1 MKKYLSHICVAGS
14 LLTMTA
20 CSKKLDQVVPDTQI
34 TYQQLNSSNLP
45 LVINGAKLSLTSNNA
60 FYLYYD
66 YQDIMTDDIQ
76 SVSLPTWEACNVS
89 PLDNTLT
96 FMFKQPYAA
105 IANANMVL
113 RYAGEHASDTTIR
126 TTVGEAY
133 LLRAY
138 AYMMLSEHFGGVPL
152 VYGNE
157 DPKTRAVRKTLAEV
171 NQQIEAD
178 LLKANDLSA
187 DYTNPTTTSKQ
198 AAQLLLAR
206 LYLNLGRNDEA
217 LTMANSVLNS
227 GKLTLTSNF
236 GDIFKSAVNSTE
248 ALYKINETAATGTNQ
263 YGLPLVLGPGKNG
276 GTGVAGSGNTWAD
289 SNLVKSYDPTDIRK
303 AFFLR
308 TKGASIIDSVYFVM
322 KFPQEISNSYPICR
336 YSEAYLIVAEAT
348 ARKGTVDVTRYNQ
361 LRTARKA
368 STRNNSDFASPA
380 VFLSEL
386 EQERRRE
393 FIGERLR
400 WQDMQRFG
408 KRDAWIQSFGQPV
421 THALLPLPSREFS
434 INPYLD
440 QNPDYSK

>member
-14 LLTMTA
+14 LLSMSA
-20 CSKKLDQVVPDTQI
+20 CSNKLDQVVPDTQI
-34 TYQQLNSSNLP
+34 TYQQLNSTNLP
-45 LVINGAKLSLTSNNA
+45 LVIGGAKLSLTSNNA

-66 YQDIMTDDIQ
+66 YQDIMTDDLQ
-76 SVSLPTWEACNVS
+76 SVSLPSWEACNVTS
-89 PLDNTLT
+89 LDNTLT

-105 IANANMVL
+105 IANVNMIL
-113 RYAGEHASDTTIR
+113 KYAGEHASDTTIR
-126 TTVGEAY
+126 STVGEAY

-138 AYMMLSEHFGGVPL
+138 SYMMLSEHFGGVPL

-171 NQQIEAD
+171 NQQIETD
-178 LLKANDLSA
+178 LLQAASLSP
-187 DYTNPTTTSKQ
+187 DYTNPTTGSKQ

-206 LYLNLGRNDEA
+206 LYLNLGRNDDA
-217 LTMANSVLNS
+217 LTMANAVLNS

-248 ALYKINETAATGTNQ
+248 ALYKVNETNTGGSNM
-263 YGLPLVLGPGKNG
+263 YGLPTVLGPGKNG
-276 GTGVAGSGNTWAD
+276 GTNVAGSGNTWAD

-303 AFFLR
+303 SFYQR
-308 TKGASIIDSVYFVM
+308 TKGGSIIDSVYFVM
-322 KFPQEISNSYPICR
+322 KFPQELSNSYPVCR

-380 VFLSEL
+380 AFLAEI

-400 WQDMQRFG
+400 WQDMARFG

-440 QNPDYSK
+440 QNPDYTK